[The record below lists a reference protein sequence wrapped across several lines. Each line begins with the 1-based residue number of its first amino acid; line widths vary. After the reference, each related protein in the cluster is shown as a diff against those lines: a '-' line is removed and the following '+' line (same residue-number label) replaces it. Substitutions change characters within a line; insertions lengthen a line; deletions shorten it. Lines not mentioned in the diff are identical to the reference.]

1 MKVSSKIIVGFLVL
15 LLLGVIVLVLQL
27 SAIHQMQAVNR
38 DLSNLNVIAAT
49 SVLRLQKLAELLGD
63 DSKKYLATLYPEY
76 DGQLSEF
83 RDDFLEEL
91 DRLKQTLSTD
101 RERVESE
108 KLSVALDDF
117 WTVFNRF
124 KAENKSWAPDDLP
137 PDITIAVNH
146 LQAQGEV
153 MLDAVQ

>member
-1 MKVSSKIIVGFLVL
+1 
-15 LLLGVIVLVLQL
+15 
-27 SAIHQMQAVNR
+27 
-38 DLSNLNVIAAT
+38 
-49 SVLRLQKLAELLGD
+49 
-63 DSKKYLATLYPEY
+63 ATLYPEY

-91 DRLKQTLSTD
+91 DRLKKNLSTD
-101 RERVESE
+101 RERVETE
-108 KLSVALDDF
+108 KLSVAMDDF

-124 KAENKSWAPDDLP
+124 KAENKTWAPDDLP

-153 MLDAVQ
+153 MVDAGQLGIKERVATAAAVGAKAERVAWIAGSLSLLLAIVVSALIARSINEPLQRLTQGTRAIAKGEFWHRL